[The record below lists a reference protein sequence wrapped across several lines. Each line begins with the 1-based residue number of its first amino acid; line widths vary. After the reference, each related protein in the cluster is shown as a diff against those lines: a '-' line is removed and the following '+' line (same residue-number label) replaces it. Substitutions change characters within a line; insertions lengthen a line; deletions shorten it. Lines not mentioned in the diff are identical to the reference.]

1 MIAPSVPALVLQLLR
16 SNPQAALALLPAE
29 ARQAY
34 TALTQLP
41 AMRAELNRQWTDY
54 NNAIETTN
62 TQSWTPA
69 ERAAWNER
77 VRQKGVH
84 LQAAQA
90 QFDRLRAIYDQAANV
105 ARGAGITIPPPQA
118 VGLAAMQI
126 TPLLVVAAAVGA
138 ATIIV
143 AVGII
148 ARELAAAGRI
158 ALGLSAPAS
167 DTQRTLRFGLGAFA
181 VVAGVILLIFARRG
195 RA

>member
-1 MIAPSVPALVLQLLR
+1 MIAPTVPALVLQVLR
-16 SNPQAALALLPAE
+16 SDPQAALALLPAE

-41 AMRAELNRQWTDY
+41 AMRADLNRQWDEY
-54 NNAIETTN
+54 NNAIESTN
-62 TQSWTPA
+62 TQAWPPA

-84 LQAAQA
+84 LQAAQG
-90 QFDRLRAIYDQAANV
+90 QFDRLRAVYDQAVNL
-105 ARGAGITIPPPQA
+105 ARSAGITIPPPQA
-118 VGLAAMQI
+118 VGLAALQI
-126 TPLLVVAAAVGA
+126 TPLLVVAAAIGA

-158 ALGLSAPAS
+158 ALGLPAPES

-181 VVAGVILLIFARRG
+181 VVAGVLLLIFARRG